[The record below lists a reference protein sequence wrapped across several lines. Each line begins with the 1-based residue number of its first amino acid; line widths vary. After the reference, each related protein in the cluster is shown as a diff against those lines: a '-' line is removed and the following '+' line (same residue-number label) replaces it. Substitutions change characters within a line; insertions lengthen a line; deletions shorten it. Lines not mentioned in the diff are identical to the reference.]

1 MDNDLGGK
9 KGGRGVAN
17 GKTYRIHESPE
28 GMCASEHEQR
38 AGSHM
43 RNDFQDGVLLL
54 LVVDA
59 HQRGKVD
66 DVEVVQI
73 QHLAL
78 GVGAVEVH
86 RDCAVAEF
94 AAQLGRGG
102 DGPWVVIDVVDRD
115 GWILLFQRL
124 QDT

>member
-1 MDNDLGGK
+1 MGN
-9 KGGRGVAN
+9 
-17 GKTYRIHESPE
+17 TYRIQESPE

-38 AGSHM
+38 ARSHVG
-43 RNDFQDGVLLL
+43 NDFQNGGLLL

-59 HQRGKVD
+59 HQRCQVD

-73 QHLAL
+73 EHLAL
-78 GVGAVEVH
+78 GVGTVEVH
-86 RDCAVAEF
+86 RGCIVAEF

-102 DGPWVVIDVVDRD
+102 DGPWVVIDVVDGD